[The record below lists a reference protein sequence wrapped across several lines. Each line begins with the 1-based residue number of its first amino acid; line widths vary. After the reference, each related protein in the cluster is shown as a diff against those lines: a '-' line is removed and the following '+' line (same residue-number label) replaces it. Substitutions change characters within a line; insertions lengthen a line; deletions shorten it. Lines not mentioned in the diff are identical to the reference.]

1 MRFCANPSCR
11 FHQYRVKSPGQPLV
25 VNSPPT
31 SSVEACAL
39 KEIIAHHPYC
49 KVSEAE
55 GVSAPPMYFCDVCH
69 QAIKMVRQQ
78 ELRAASRPG
87 GG

>member
-1 MRFCANPSCR
+1 MRFCANPRCR
-11 FHQYRVKSPGQPLV
+11 FHEYRVKSPGQPLV
-25 VNSPPT
+25 VNSPST

-49 KVSEAE
+49 SVSE
-55 GVSAPPMYFCDVCH
+55 GVSAPPVYFCDVCR
-69 QAIKMVRQQ
+69 QAIEMVRQQ
-78 ELRAASRPG
+78 GLRAVSRPG